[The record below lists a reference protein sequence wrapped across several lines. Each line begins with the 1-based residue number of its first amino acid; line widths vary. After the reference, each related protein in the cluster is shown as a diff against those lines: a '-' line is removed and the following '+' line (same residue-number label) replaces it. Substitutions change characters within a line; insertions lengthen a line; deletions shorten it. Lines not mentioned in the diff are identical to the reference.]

1 MTGRKSKYHT
11 HILPNMD
18 LIEGWCKEGISQEA
32 IARNLGIANSTFQS
46 YKVKFPEFAEALK
59 KGKDL
64 ADIQVTNALF
74 QSAVGYEVEEEHTEY
89 IEGSKSGK
97 AGMMPNA
104 SNHHNKKVTTIKKKI
119 PGNVTAQIFWL
130 KNRRP
135 DLWQDR
141 KELDAHISESLEL
154 EKFRATLDSMTP
166 EEKME
171 MLKKMDIDGKA

>member
-1 MTGRKSKYHT
+1 
-11 HILPNMD
+11 MD

-104 SNHHNKKVTTIKKKI
+104 SNHHNKKVITIKKKV
-119 PGNVTAQIFWL
+119 PGNVTAQIFFL
-130 KNRRP
+130 KNADP
-135 DLWQDR
+135 ESWNKESTTINQNVNIQSVEDLSD
-141 KELDAHISESLEL
+141 EDLDKQIKRL
-154 EKFRATLDSMTP
+154 EKS
-166 EEKME
+166 ENNEN
-171 MLKKMDIDGKA
+171 

>member
-1 MTGRKSKYHT
+1 M
-11 HILPNMD
+11 
-18 LIEGWCKEGISQEA
+18 
-32 IARNLGIANSTFQS
+32 
-46 YKVKFPEFAEALK
+46 
-59 KGKDL
+59 
-64 ADIQVTNALF
+64 
-74 QSAVGYEVEEEHTEY
+74 EEEHTEY

-104 SNHHNKKVTTIKKKI
+104 SNHHNKKVITIKKKV

>member
-1 MTGRKSKYHT
+1 MSGRKSKYDT
-11 HILPNMD
+11 HILPNME
-18 LIEGWCKEGISQEA
+18 LIEGWTQEGVSQEQ
-32 IARNLGIANSTFQS
+32 IARKLGVAISTFQS
-46 YKVKFPEFAEALK
+46 YKVKFPELSEVLK
-59 KGKDL
+59 KGRDL

-74 QSAVGYEVEEEHTEY
+74 RSAVGYEVEEEHTEY
-89 IEGSKSGK
+89 IEGTRSGK

-104 SNHHNKKVTTIKKKI
+104 SNHANRKVVTIKKKI

-154 EKFRATLDSMTP
+154 EKFRTALDSMTP
-166 EEKME
+166 AEKME
-171 MLKKMDIDGKA
+171 MLQKMDLDGKE

>member
-1 MTGRKSKYHT
+1 MSGRKCKYDT
-11 HILPNMD
+11 HILPNLE
-18 LIEGWCKEGISQEA
+18 LIEGWCKEGVSQEM
-32 IARNLGIANSTFQS
+32 IARKLGVAISTFQS
-46 YKVKFPEFAEALK
+46 YKLKFPELLEALK
-59 KGKDL
+59 KGKEL

-74 QSAVGYEVEEEHTEY
+74 QAAIGYEITEEHSEY
-89 IEGSKSGK
+89 IEGTRSGK

-104 SNHHNKKVTTIKKKI
+104 SNHHNKKVTTITKKI

-154 EKFRATLDSMTP
+154 EKFRVTLDSMTP

-171 MLKKMDIDGKA
+171 MLKKMDIDGKE